1 MAVQHV
7 AQRLLNLCDIIPG
20 HIRQIAEADFTVKPA
35 PGKWSKKEILGHLVD
50 SAANNHQRFVRGRVE
65 NVPTIAYDGDA
76 WVSAQQYQQQ
86 DRQLILLLWET
97 YNRHLAAII
106 TVTPEDDLLRCCKY
120 GDGTVLPLQFLI
132 EDYLHHMEH
141 HLKQILGAY

>member
-7 AQRLLNLCDIIPG
+7 AQQLLHLCDIIPDSVRR
-20 HIRQIAEADFTVKPA
+20 IPDFDFTFKRA

-50 SAANNHQRFVRGRVE
+50 SASNNHQRFVRGRVE

-76 WVSAQQYQQQ
+76 WVSVQQYQEQ
-86 DRQLILLLWET
+86 DRELILQLWET
-97 YNRHLAAII
+97 YNRHIAAIVKVI
-106 TVTPEDDLLRCCKY
+106 SDDDLLKCCKY

-141 HLKQILGAY
+141 HLKQIVGAY

>member
-7 AQRLLNLCDIIPG
+7 AQQLLHLCDIIPDR
-20 HIRQIAEADFTVKPA
+20 IRSIPDADFTARRA

-50 SAANNHQRFVRGRVE
+50 SASNNHQRFVRGRVE
-65 NVPTIAYDGDA
+65 NLPTIAYDGDA

-86 DRQLILLLWET
+86 DRQLILQLWET

-106 TVTPEDDLLRCCKY
+106 RVIPEDDLLKCCKY

-141 HLKQILGAY
+141 HLKQIIGTY